1 MSETETRPSAGQ
13 LLRRDG
19 TSVPVRF
26 VPTGDPMVFLAV
38 DRDGD
43 RVRLH
48 RGDVLKVDVLGP
60 GQSVAIDGVNTW
72 AAS

>member
-1 MSETETRPSAGQ
+1 MSEVRPSAGQ

-19 TSVPVRF
+19 TSIPVRF
-26 VPTGDPMVFLAV
+26 IRTGEPMVFLAV
-38 DRDGD
+38 DKDGD

-48 RGDVLKVDVLGP
+48 RGDVLKVDVLAP
-60 GQSVAIDGVNTW
+60 GQSISIDGVNTW